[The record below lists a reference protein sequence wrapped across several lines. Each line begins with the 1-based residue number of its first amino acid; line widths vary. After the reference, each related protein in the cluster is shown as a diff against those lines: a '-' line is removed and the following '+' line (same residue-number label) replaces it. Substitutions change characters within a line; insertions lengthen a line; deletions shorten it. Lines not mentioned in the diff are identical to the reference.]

1 MSFSEQLVPEGAT
14 ICGGSC
20 FDVAVAI
27 VGDAGRLCEV
37 WEVLL
42 NLEKI
47 EGRLKLSCPS
57 EYPQRTI
64 KKSRT
69 KLFFD
74 FKAIFWEMFVF
85 LREVIY
91 HTIVYEFH

>member
-1 MSFSEQLVPEGAT
+1 MSFSEQLVPDGAT

-20 FDVAVAI
+20 FDVAATI

-37 WEVLL
+37 WDVLL

-47 EGRLKLSCPS
+47 EGRLKFSCPS
-57 EYPQRTI
+57 ECPQRTT

-74 FKAIFWEMFVF
+74 LKAIFWRNVCF
-85 LREVIY
+85 LREVIF

>member
-1 MSFSEQLVPEGAT
+1 MSFSEQLDPDGAT

-20 FDVAVAI
+20 FDVAATI

-37 WEVLL
+37 WDVLL
-42 NLEKI
+42 NLENI
-47 EGRLKLSCPS
+47 DGRLKLSCPS

-69 KLFFD
+69 KLLSD
-74 FKAIFWEMFVF
+74 FKAIF
-85 LREVIY
+85 RE
-91 HTIVYEFH
+91 IVYHKIVYKVSLRLG